1 MRGTAMAQKTVTIV
15 IDENGNSSIDL
26 EGFADNSCSK
36 VFDDFRGGDRVR
48 TERKKPSFYDRK
60 QTEKPASAGR

>member
-1 MRGTAMAQKTVTIV
+1 MQKTVMIV

-36 VFDDFRGGDRVR
+36 VFDDFRGGDKVR
-48 TERKKPSFYDRK
+48 TERKKPSFYNQTQTKK
-60 QTEKPASAGR
+60 QASTGQ